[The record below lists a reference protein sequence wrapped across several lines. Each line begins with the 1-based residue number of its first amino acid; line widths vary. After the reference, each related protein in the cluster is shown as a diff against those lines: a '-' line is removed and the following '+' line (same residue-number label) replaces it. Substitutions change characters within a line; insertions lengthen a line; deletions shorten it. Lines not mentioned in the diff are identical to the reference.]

1 MEVYSIVRYWLAAA
15 WRRETNTLRAPETL
29 PCRLPNG

>member
-1 MEVYSIVRYWLAAA
+1 MEVYSIVRYWLAAV
-15 WRRETNTLRAPETL
+15 WRRKAKTLRAPETL